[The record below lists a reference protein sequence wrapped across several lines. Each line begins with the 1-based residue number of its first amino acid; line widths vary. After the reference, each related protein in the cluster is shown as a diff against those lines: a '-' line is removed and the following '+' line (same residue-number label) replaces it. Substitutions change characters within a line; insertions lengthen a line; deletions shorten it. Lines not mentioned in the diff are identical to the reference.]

1 MTRQHNFVNRFA
13 IRYTGRGPVDRR
25 EGFTLTELLV
35 TCALVT
41 VLMLA
46 CAQIFSIASKTIG
59 GGQAINAAV
68 RDAQAAQ
75 AVFARDFSAAA
86 PATVSPVMYIVSDR
100 QYAFR
105 NSNDSLS
112 DTDGNIASADFD
124 GDGNEETL
132 SQAIYNF
139 RNHRIDTVGFFAI
152 DKYARQTGNG
162 NALIIADASREA
174 WIWYGHLTLAN
185 NDTSPTY
192 YGPGDNHVSA
202 TNRNDNNR
210 FATQWI
216 LGRVAVL
223 MKDPSTINGGSAVA
237 IPYGNGD
244 LRPLAFRTTSSQPN
258 DALLNFEYDMAA
270 VTLAQ
275 FKQDVLNVSSPLSHM
290 IFEDAGSTRVGR
302 IRANP
307 FQVRPLDAQKVAQ
320 QVPIFVPAC
329 TQFIVEFAGDFLEQN
344 PSTGAVEDVNS
355 NGTVFES
362 DGQIDYVPGTG
373 QVRWYGMPRDTNG
386 NGIISASDG
395 DVVPVR
401 DVAGGT
407 APVFERV
414 LPTTSALS
422 NYSNSGVTLSRYIAA
437 WGPTDLNRPKMIRIT
452 LVIDRPEA
460 EGRLLE
466 GQSFEYVFNVG
477 Y

>member
-1 MTRQHNFVNRFA
+1 MARQGYFANRF
-13 IRYTGRGPVDRR
+13 RVRRDRFAR
-25 EGFTLTELLV
+25 TDLHGGFTLTELLV

-105 NSNDSLS
+105 NANDSRS
-112 DTDGNIASADFD
+112 DANGVVGDADFN
-124 GDGNEETL
+124 GDGTEEIL

-152 DKYARQTGNG
+152 DKYARQTGGGSTLVIN
-162 NALIIADASREA
+162 DASREA

-185 NDTSPTY
+185 NNASPTY
-192 YGPGDNHVSA
+192 YGPGDNDVSPA
-202 TNRNDNNR
+202 NRNDNNR

-223 MKDPSTINGGSAVA
+223 MKDPSTINGGVSNA
-237 IPYGNGD
+237 IAYGNGD
-244 LRPLAFRTTSSQPN
+244 LRPLAFSTTSNQPN
-258 DALLNFEYDMAA
+258 NDLLNFQYDMAA

-275 FKQDVLNVSSPLSHM
+275 FKQDVLNASSPLSHM
-290 IFEDAGSTRVGR
+290 IFENGSSIVGR

-307 FQVRPLDAQKVAQ
+307 FQTRPLTATRAAQ

-344 PSTGAVEDVNS
+344 PSTGAVEDVNN
-355 NGTVFES
+355 NGTFFEP

-373 QVRWYGMPRDTNG
+373 QVRWYGMPRDTSG
-386 NGIISASDG
+386 NGIIRASDG

-407 APVFERV
+407 AAVFERV
-414 LPTTSALS
+414 LPTPAVLS
-422 NYSNSGVTLSRYIAA
+422 DYAASGVTLGRYIAA
-437 WGPTDLNRPKMIRIT
+437 WGPTDTNRPKMIRIT

-460 EGRLLE
+460 EGRLLD

>member
-1 MTRQHNFVNRFA
+1 MTRQDNFWNQFP
-13 IRYTGRGPVDRR
+13 IGYDGSGPTVLRR
-25 EGFTLTELLV
+25 GFTLTELLV
-35 TCALVT
+35 TAALVT

-75 AVFARDFSAAA
+75 SVFARDFAATA
-86 PATVSPVMYIVSDR
+86 PTTVSPVMYIVSDR

-105 NSNDSLS
+105 NANDSRS
-112 DTDGNIASADFD
+112 DTNGTVGDADFN

-152 DKYARQTGNG
+152 DKYARQTGDGSNLVI
-162 NALIIADASREA
+162 NDASREA
-174 WIWYGHLTLAN
+174 WIWYGHLALAN
-185 NDTSPTY
+185 NDNSPTY
-192 YGPGDNHVSA
+192 YGPGDNDSSP

-275 FKQDVLNVSSPLSHM
+275 FKQDVLNASSPLSHM

-307 FQVRPLDAQKVAQ
+307 FQVLPLDAKKAAQ

-355 NGTVFES
+355 NGTFFES

-386 NGIISASDG
+386 NGVIRASDG

-414 LPTTSALS
+414 LPTSTVPPDYAA
-422 NYSNSGVTLSRYIAA
+422 SGVTLGRYIAA

-460 EGRLLE
+460 EGRLLD